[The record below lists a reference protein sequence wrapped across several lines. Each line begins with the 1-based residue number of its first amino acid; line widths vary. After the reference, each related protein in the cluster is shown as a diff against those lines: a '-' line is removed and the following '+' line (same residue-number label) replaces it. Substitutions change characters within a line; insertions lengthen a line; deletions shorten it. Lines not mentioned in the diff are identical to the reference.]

1 VAAASTAVVV
11 TLMDVPSGCV
21 TVVVVED
28 ITVVVEGTAVRV
40 LDLALLLY
48 GADQIRCGR
57 LAVRARTD
65 SDRSFHL

>member
-1 VAAASTAVVV
+1 VGRTLIELPAAVAAASTAVVV

-40 LDLALLLY
+40 LDLAL
-48 GADQIRCGR
+48 Q
-57 LAVRARTD
+57 V
-65 SDRSFHL
+65 